1 MKASTL
7 TELGFLRSAAE
18 PCLWIRNDARGVLIT
33 GVIVDDFV
41 ITDSSLQLCDEFA
54 AQLMKIW
61 DCTYIGDME
70 WCINLRIR
78 RDRERRRMTI
88 DQSEYVD
95 AVAAVKRII
104 KYLRGT
110 RTWGLCYFSSYLG
123 GAKWTLTL
131 YVDSGY
137 GMDPDKRRSRYG
149 YVVFLNGNPVSFGTG
164 LDQRTVTSTPEVE
177 YVAMAHGLK
186 ELI

>member
-1 MKASTL
+1 MNSFLESDLRLFLAPPPGLYVPPGYACLVKKGLYGLCQSGHRWAVMKASTL

-95 AVAAVKRII
+95 AVAEKF
-104 KYLRGT
+104 
-110 RTWGLCYFSSYLG
+110 GLSKCTPVLN
-123 GAKWTLTL
+123 T
-131 YVDSGY
+131 SGSIRQTFQIY
-137 GMDPDKRRSRYG
+137 GPS
-149 YVVFLNGNPVSFGTG
+149 
-164 LDQRTVTSTPEVE
+164 
-177 YVAMAHGLK
+177 
-186 ELI
+186 